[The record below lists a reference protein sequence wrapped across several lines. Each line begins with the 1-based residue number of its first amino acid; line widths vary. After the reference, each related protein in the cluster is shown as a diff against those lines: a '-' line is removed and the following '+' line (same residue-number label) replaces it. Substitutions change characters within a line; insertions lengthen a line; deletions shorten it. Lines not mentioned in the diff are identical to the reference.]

1 MMRDWTRFFWPCPS
15 RGAAH
20 CNNTLA
26 DSTVCMTAKEKSL
39 FMIMWTALCRFCQL
53 CMPNACAVTRPWD
66 TKLPI
71 SKSCWRRLIEAFLE
85 VADDT
90 KDFVEGGHF
99 AEEHFAA
106 HFLIVLAPGFK
117 VVSGR
122 QESERTGMER
132 RVVHPCPAE
141 KD

>member
-1 MMRDWTRFFWPCPS
+1 
-15 RGAAH
+15 
-20 CNNTLA
+20 
-26 DSTVCMTAKEKSL
+26 
-39 FMIMWTALCRFCQL
+39 
-53 CMPNACAVTRPWD
+53 MPDMRPWD

-71 SKSCWRRLIEAFLE
+71 SKSCWRRFIEAFLE

-132 RVVHPCPAE
+132 GVMMTTGKRVLAKEVLIESVGPTDPPPPQIR
-141 KD
+141 